1 MPYLIITD
9 TQHELDR
16 HDLRGP
22 VVIGRS
28 PECDVVVRDVLLS
41 RRHLRV
47 EPLGER
53 WVITDLGSKNG
64 TFIDNERV
72 EKHMLGDADVVK
84 AGRTRI
90 IFKSGPFAP
99 PPPEVLQRKASR
111 RPADPIEAL
120 SGTVMGFELT
130 DMEENSRATG
140 FPIPRPRPVEPAG
153 YKRENVDGMVTQM
166 ATSSGQYDLALRESP
181 PPPGAAVATVTP
193 AREVR
198 AREADIRA
206 ARANAVG
213 SNGARAEQAERAAPP
228 PARAAEPTTA
238 ASLPRWLMLV
248 YILIAYVLCALVL
261 WLLSWE

>member
-1 MPYLIITD
+1 MPYLIVTD
-9 TQHELDR
+9 KQHELDR

-41 RRHLRV
+41 RRHVRV

-64 TFIDNERV
+64 TFVDNERID
-72 EKHMLGDADVVK
+72 KHVLSDADVVK

-99 PPPEVLQRKASR
+99 PPPEVAQRKASR

-140 FPIPRPRPVEPAG
+140 FPIPRPRPVEPAS
-153 YKRENVDGMVTQM
+153 YRRENVDGMVTQM

-181 PPPGAAVATVTP
+181 PPPGAAVATITP

-198 AREADIRA
+198 IREAEIRA
-206 ARANAVG
+206 SREPHG
-213 SNGARAEQAERAAPP
+213 SNLDVATHAAAL
-228 PARAAEPTTA
+228 PARAAVPGSST
-238 ASLPRWLMLV
+238 SLPRWLMLV
-248 YILIAYVLCALVL
+248 YILIAYALCALVL
-261 WLLSWE
+261 WLLSWT

>member
-1 MPYLIITD
+1 MPYLILTD
-9 TQHELDR
+9 KQHELDR

-64 TFIDNERV
+64 TFVDNQRID
-72 EKHMLGDADVVK
+72 KHVLNDADVVR

-99 PPPEVLQRKASR
+99 PPPEVAQRKASR

-166 ATSSGQYDLALRESP
+166 ATSSGQYDLALREAP
-181 PPPGAAVATVTP
+181 PPPCAAVATVSP
-193 AREVR
+193 AREVQ

-206 ARANAVG
+206 GRDTRG
-213 SNGARAEQAERAAPP
+213 PNGDPGAHAAAL
-228 PARAAEPTTA
+228 PARAADPGCAT
-238 ASLPRWLMLV
+238 SLPRWLMLV

-261 WLLSWE
+261 WLLSWN